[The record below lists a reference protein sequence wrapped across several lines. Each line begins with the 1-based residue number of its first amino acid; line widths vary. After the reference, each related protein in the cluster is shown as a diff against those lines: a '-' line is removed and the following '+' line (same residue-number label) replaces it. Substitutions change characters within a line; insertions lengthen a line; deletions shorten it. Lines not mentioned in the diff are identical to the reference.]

1 MKVGDL
7 VRYRLSGLLG
17 GPGGTGWDSQRE
29 RVGLV
34 LETHN
39 RVVPTA
45 LVQWS
50 GSEGKLPYRIDMLEV
65 VSEGR

>member
-7 VRYRLSGLLG
+7 VRYGPKMAAASG
-17 GPGGTGWDSQRE
+17 
-29 RVGLV
+29 RVGIV
-34 LETHN
+34 VEVHN

-45 LVQWS
+45 IVRWNGRYSTMAHRQDL
-50 GSEGKLPYRIDMLEV
+50 LEV

>member
-7 VRYRLSGLLG
+7 VKYGREMAAASG
-17 GPGGTGWDSQRE
+17 
-29 RVGLV
+29 RVGIV
-34 LETHN
+34 VEIHH

-45 LVQWS
+45 VVRWN
-50 GSEGKLPYRIDMLEV
+50 GIEGTMAHRQDLLEV

>member
-7 VRYRLSGLLG
+7 VRYNEKMTSGS
-17 GPGGTGWDSQRE
+17 D
-29 RVGLV
+29 RVGIV
-34 LETHN
+34 VEIHY

-45 LVQWS
+45 VVQWN
-50 GSEGKLPYRIDMLEV
+50 GITHTMAHRQDLLEV

>member
-7 VRYRLSGLLG
+7 VRYNDKM
-17 GPGGTGWDSQRE
+17 TDRE
-29 RVGLV
+29 RVGIV
-34 LETHN
+34 VEIHY

-45 LVQWS
+45 VVQWNGLRS
-50 GSEGKLPYRIDMLEV
+50 TMGHRIDMLEV

>member
-7 VRYRLSGLLG
+7 VRF
-17 GPGGTGWDSQRE
+17 TGSPTRTTAE
-29 RVGLV
+29 YSEPARVGLV

-50 GSEGKLPYRIDMLEV
+50 DSEGKLPYRIDMLEV
-65 VSEGR
+65 VSESR

>member
-1 MKVGDL
+1 MKIGDL
-7 VRYRLSGLLG
+7 VRYGIQMY
-17 GPGGTGWDSQRE
+17 PEGTAWDSGRE

-34 LETHN
+34 LEIHH

>member
-7 VRYRLSGLLG
+7 VRLNSRTTGVTKTYRLGIVV
-17 GPGGTGWDSQRE
+17 E
-29 RVGLV
+29 R
-34 LETHN
+34 HN

-45 LVQWS
+45 VVRWNGLTS
-50 GSEGKLPYRIDMLEV
+50 TMAHRIDMLEA